1 MTDDKRRGASEAK
14 GRGGETE
21 VTPHKDMQHE
31 RDTHAP
37 EKSKKQLDR
46 ELDEA
51 LMESFPGSDPISPS
65 QPTGTEPAGDP
76 KVKP

>member
-1 MTDDKRRGASEAK
+1 MTQPK
-14 GRGGETE
+14 RGGATE
-21 VTPHKDMQHE
+21 VTPHKDMQKD
-31 RDTHAP
+31 RDAGHAE

-51 LMESFPGSDPISPS
+51 LMESFPSSDPISPS